1 MRQVIS
7 QANTGLQLYSE
18 MRLSRQFQACLF
30 NFFYEKIS
38 HAQKHSQAN
47 INQQNKVK
55 QILNNKGNNFPCAQT
70 FKRVKVAC
78 FAFWCFLYARNVFV
92 KKYIYI
98 IIISLEIV
106 LITSFQYTPDVYPYQ
121 PIYRASVYM
130 HLFLFVTIC
139 ENLFESFFICD
150 HHLLE
155 SIF

>member
-106 LITSFQYTPDVYPYQ
+106 LITSF
-121 PIYRASVYM
+121 
-130 HLFLFVTIC
+130 
-139 ENLFESFFICD
+139 
-150 HHLLE
+150 
-155 SIF
+155 

>member
-38 HAQKHSQAN
+38 HAQKHSQTN
-47 INQQNKVK
+47 INQQ
-55 QILNNKGNNFPCAQT
+55 NKGNNFPCAQT

-78 FAFWCFLYARNVFV
+78 FAFWCFLHARNVFV

-98 IIISLEIV
+98 IIIRLEIV
-106 LITSFQYTPDVYPYQ
+106 LITSFYYTPDVYPYQ

-130 HLFLFVTIC
+130 HLLLFVTIC

-150 HHLLE
+150 HLLE

>member
-92 KKYIYI
+92 KKNIYI

-130 HLFLFVTIC
+130 HLLLFVTIC

-150 HHLLE
+150 HLLE